1 MIDTDGLMWAL
12 KASHEIFMTVT
23 LERNQR
29 KWTLLAALNNNPSIH
44 CSVIFMWLDIKLF
57 KWKASPALI

>member
-44 CSVIFMWLDIKLF
+44 CSVIFM
-57 KWKASPALI
+57 

>member
-1 MIDTDGLMWAL
+1 MIVTDGLMWAL

-44 CSVIFMWLDIKLF
+44 CSVIFYAVRY
-57 KWKASPALI
+57 KAF